1 MSVLKF
7 VETAKTM
14 DNISAMTEIFQPMM
28 AALQLATLKTDLLAQ
43 QATQLMLQNAQR
55 YVVTA
60 ST

>member
-1 MSVLKF
+1 
-7 VETAKTM
+7 M
-14 DNISAMTEIFQPMM
+14 DNISAMMEIFLPMM

>member
-1 MSVLKF
+1 MSVLRF
-7 VETAKTM
+7 VGTAKTM
-14 DNISAMTEIFQPMM
+14 DNISAMMEIFLPMM